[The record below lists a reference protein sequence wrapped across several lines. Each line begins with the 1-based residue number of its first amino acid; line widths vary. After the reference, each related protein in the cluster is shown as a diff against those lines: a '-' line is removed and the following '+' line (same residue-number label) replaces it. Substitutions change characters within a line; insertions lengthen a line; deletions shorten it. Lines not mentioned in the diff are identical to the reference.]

1 MDLQGDPSVGRSRL
15 MQQIEIRVKGQIDRN
30 WSDRLEGLTITHTEG
45 GETLLTGSVRDQA
58 ALHGLLDR
66 LADLGLQL
74 VSVVATEMNNPK
86 NNREVKI

>member
-1 MDLQGDPSVGRSRL
+1 

-30 WSDRLEGLTITHTEG
+30 WSGRLGGLTINHTGG

-74 VSVVATEMNNPK
+74 ISVASPEIDNPK
-86 NNREVKI
+86 DKREVQV